1 MDSALSQEGDGGDKM
16 SLSLFFFPKTFYF
29 VLEGFPW

>member
-16 SLSLFFFPKTFYF
+16 SLFFFFSKTFYF